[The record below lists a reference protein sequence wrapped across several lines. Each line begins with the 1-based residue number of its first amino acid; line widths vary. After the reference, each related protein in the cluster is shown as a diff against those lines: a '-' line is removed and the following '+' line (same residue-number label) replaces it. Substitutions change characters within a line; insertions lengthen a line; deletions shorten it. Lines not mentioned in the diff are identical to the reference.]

1 MHIPN
6 RICVPSGRCPTSRSL
21 MTRSVVIRCYQE
33 GLDHIPESHSLVA
46 IDVIRATTTA
56 VTAVAMGRRCYPA
69 ATLVVANELAALLPG
84 ALLVGEVGG
93 VMPAGFHVNNSPAEL
108 AGRPDTRPII
118 LLSSSGTQL
127 IDLIRQSLRGYV
139 ACFRNW
145 KATIGELTDEGRSAT
160 IIGAGTRGQFRE
172 EDQMCAA
179 WIAAGLVDKGYSPG
193 DSPTDELIERWRYA
207 QTTDFL
213 MSDSVSYLRRSNQVR
228 DLEFILSHFDDI
240 DSAFKIVDDQ
250 IVEQ

>member
-1 MHIPN
+1 
-6 RICVPSGRCPTSRSL
+6 
-21 MTRSVVIRCYQE
+21 MTRSVVVRCYQD
-33 GLDHIPESHSLVA
+33 GLGCIPESHSLVA

-56 VTAVAMGRRCYPA
+56 VTAVVMGRRCYPA
-69 ATLVVANELAALLPG
+69 ATLQAANELAVRLPE

-93 VMPAGFHVNNSPAEL
+93 IMPEGFHVNNSPAEL
-108 AGRPDTRPII
+108 AGRTDTRPII

-127 IDLIRQSLRGYV
+127 IDLIRKTNPANRGYV

-145 KATIGELTDEGRSAT
+145 KATIRALTDEGRSA
-160 IIGAGTRGQFRE
+160 IVIGAGTRGQFRE

-179 WIAAGLVDKGYSPG
+179 WIAAGLTDKGYVPG
-193 DSPTDELIERWRYA
+193 DSSTGELIGKWRCA
-207 QTTDFL
+207 QPADFL
-213 MSDSVSYLRRSNQVR
+213 ISDSVSYLKRSKQIR

>member
-1 MHIPN
+1 
-6 RICVPSGRCPTSRSL
+6 

-33 GLDHIPESHSLVA
+33 GLGRIPESHSLVA

-69 ATLVVANELAALLPG
+69 ATLQSANELALRLPD

-93 VMPAGFHVNNSPAEL
+93 IMPAGFHMNNSPAEL
-108 AGRPDTRPII
+108 AGRTDTRPII

-127 IDLIRQSLRGYV
+127 IDLVRKSIPSNRGYV

-145 KATIGELTDEGRSAT
+145 KATVRALADEGRSAT
-160 IIGAGTRGQFRE
+160 VIGAGTRGQFRE

-179 WIAAGLVDKGYSPG
+179 WIAAGLVDKGYSTG
-193 DSPTDELIERWRYA
+193 DSSTDELIGRWRHA
-207 QTTDFL
+207 QPADFL
-213 MSDSVSYLRRSNQVR
+213 ISDSVSYLKRSNQMR
-228 DLEFILSHFDDI
+228 DLEFVLSHFDDI
-240 DSAFKIVDDQ
+240 DSVFNIVDEQ

>member
-1 MHIPN
+1 MG
-6 RICVPSGRCPTSRSL
+6 S
-21 MTRSVVIRCYQE
+21 SVVIRCYQE
-33 GLDHIPESHSLVA
+33 GLGHIPESHSLVA

-56 VTAVAMGRRCYPA
+56 VTAVALGRRCYPA
-69 ATLVVANELAALLPG
+69 ATLQAANELAARLPD

-93 VMPAGFHVNNSPAEL
+93 VMPAGFHMNNSPAEL
-108 AGRPDTRPII
+108 AGRTDTRPII

-127 IDLIRQSLRGYV
+127 IDAIRKNHGFV

-145 KATIGELTDEGRSAT
+145 KATFRALAAEGCSA
-160 IIGAGTRGQFRE
+160 IVVGAGTRGQFRE

-193 DSPTDELIERWRYA
+193 DSSTDELIGRWRHA
-207 QTTDFL
+207 QPADFL
-213 MSDSVSYLRRSNQVR
+213 ISDSVSYLKRSYQLR
-228 DLEFILSHFDDI
+228 DLEFIRSHFDDI
-240 DSAFKIVDDQ
+240 DSAFRIVDDQ

>member
-1 MHIPN
+1 MSHSI
-6 RICVPSGRCPTSRSL
+6 G
-21 MTRSVVIRCYQE
+21 RSVVIRSYQD
-33 GLDHIPESHSLVA
+33 GLGRTPESLALVA

-69 ATLVVANELAALLPG
+69 ATIAAATELAASIPD
-84 ALLVGEVGG
+84 ALLVGEIGG
-93 VMPAGFHVNNSPAEL
+93 IMPAGFHMNNSPAEL
-108 AGRPDTRPII
+108 ATRTDRQPVI

-127 IDLIRQSLRGYV
+127 LDRIRKSNRAYV

-145 KATIGELTDEGRSAT
+145 KATVRVVAAEGRSAM

-179 WIAAGLVDKGYSPG
+179 WIAAGLMDKGYSAG
-193 DSPTDELIERWRYA
+193 DSSTEAVISRWRYA
-207 QTTDFL
+207 EPTDFL
-213 MSDSVSYLRRSNQVR
+213 ISDSVSYLKRSNQTR
-228 DLEFILSHFDDI
+228 DLDFILSHFDDL
-240 DSAFKIVDDQ
+240 DSAFKIVGDQ